1 MVKGVTKRIVEIKE
15 TGSSYFERAIFFVSM
30 EGRRGANEYTLS
42 QEARRIIDRLS
53 NDKSLQMP
61 GQRQGKRALLFSLIK
76 LVGSA
81 AFGTNLSA
89 SSRDNLLSTLNSE
102 IVMRLS

>member
-15 TGSSYFERAIFFVSM
+15 TGSSYFERAIFFVNM

-53 NDKSLQMP
+53 NDKSLQLP
-61 GQRQGKRALLFSLIK
+61 GQKPKKRARFFSVMK

-81 AFGTNLSA
+81 GFGA
-89 SSRDNLLSTLNSE
+89 LLTLLFTK
-102 IVMRLS
+102 VL

>member
-1 MVKGVTKRIVEIKE
+1 MVKGVTRRIVEIKE

-30 EGRRGANEYTLS
+30 EGRRGVNEYTLS

-53 NDKSLQMP
+53 NDKSLQLP
-61 GQRQGKRALLFSLIK
+61 GQKPQKRVLFLSIVK

-81 AFGTNLSA
+81 ALGAFLT
-89 SSRDNLLSTLNSE
+89 LLFTKIL
-102 IVMRLS
+102 